1 MGIDKGSVRFVVH
14 WNVPESVS
22 SYYQESG
29 RAGRDGKK
37 AYARIYYSIE
47 DRDFLFSIMH
57 KEEEKYKKLKNY
69 NVGDH
74 ITSFKLI
81 IMYCESVICRHS
93 LFSKY
98 FGEPI
103 NVCGDKCD
111 ACLNPSETLGRLKTF
126 QTKSCIIDQ
135 RVSTQNTPMQCILS
149 SIKGIIKYW

>member
-1 MGIDKGSVRFVVH
+1 MAPPPTSKPKEKAKFTIKNQVPSQIPPIYDGSRLV
-14 WNVPESVS
+14 
-22 SYYQESG
+22 
-29 RAGRDGKK
+29 
-37 AYARIYYSIE
+37 
-47 DRDFLFSIMH
+47 L
-57 KEEEKYKKLKNY
+57 YKQLDKNY

-135 RVSTQNTPMQCILS
+135 RVSTQNTPMQRMNAVITQKFKLE
-149 SIKGIIKYW
+149 